1 MKRTLLLASL
11 VVAASIAHAQPAGI
25 DALPA
30 RAFQRIGTAKLR
42 HGDRILS
49 LAYAP
54 DGSALAAGG
63 GNDPLRIWNPKT
75 GELVQTINEPWVLA
89 MAYTPS
95 GQTLIF
101 GGAQRSVRL
110 WNFQLGKEN
119 GRMDGHKAAVKAIAV
134 SPDTTTIASGSQDG
148 QIILWNMENK
158 RKVIEHNAHK
168 DEVTAL
174 AFMPNDSNLFASA
187 GADRVIRF
195 WSVETNQNY
204 KTIDAGCSVFAIA
217 FTPDGK
223 TLYSA
228 GDDHLIRVWDV
239 EKGQQIAALKG
250 HRDTVM
256 SLFVKDDTLVSGS
269 LDRTIKIWDTKTQEE
284 RKSLSRAQGDC
295 DALAVSKAGDFV
307 ATAGLNSAIRIYE
320 VASGKESSLTAGAPA
335 PLIGLTLSG
344 DKKLSAFG
352 TDGRLVQWD
361 VGGKLAKKWP
371 SKIVGDVVFAAS
383 PDGKMAATAF
393 DTLEL
398 WNLETGAE
406 IAKVV
411 TRPLNAVAAVA
422 FAPNRQRFAV
432 GYADGQVDVHGIK
445 TKNIERSF
453 KYPDRLHA
461 LAWSPDGEKLA
472 AAGSAKIL
480 VWDPKNDL
488 LIKEFA
494 VKEGPPPVGPMV
506 RCLAFGPDSK
516 TLAAGGW
523 DTFIRIYNLNAK
535 NPTERKDHQLC
546 EGHLSS
552 VFAIAFSA
560 DGRTLVS
567 GSFDRT
573 VRLWEAFSGKQIAN
587 FKGHI
592 GEVHGVA
599 FSKDGRSVYSAAMD
613 ANILQWDVPGL
624 SNNGK
629 LPDLTLPPQEIE
641 NAWGLLASE
650 ETPKGHDMMWRS
662 IASHQQA
669 VPSLTK
675 RLYYLEPELVKK
687 WFRDLD
693 STHFPTRLIAMKN
706 LEDKGRWMEGRYDD
720 AIVTAPSL
728 EYRRRVEILKD
739 KLVAANS
746 PSLAQERLR
755 VRRIM
760 LMCEQVGS
768 ADAVDALRKLADK
781 GPEEELR
788 EEAKASLKRLGK

>member
-1 MKRTLLLASL
+1 MKRTLLLACYF
-11 VVAASIAHAQPAGI
+11 VITSIAHAQPAGV
-25 DALPA
+25 DALPP

-42 HGDRILS
+42 HGDRILA
-49 LAYAP
+49 LAYSP
-54 DGSALAAGG
+54 DGTALAAGG

-75 GELVQTINEPWVLA
+75 GELVQSINEPWVHA
-89 MAYTPS
+89 MTYSPS
-95 GQTLIF
+95 GQTLVF

-119 GRMDGHKAAVKAIAV
+119 GRLDGHKAAVKAIAV

-148 QIILWNMENK
+148 HVILWNMENK
-158 RKVIEHNAHK
+158 RKVIEHNAHA

-174 AFMPNDSNLFASA
+174 AFSPIDSNVFASA
-187 GADRVIRF
+187 GNDRVIHL
-195 WSVETNQNY
+195 WSVETNKSLLKIN
-204 KTIDAGCSVFAIA
+204 AGCGAVVVAFA
-217 FTPDGK
+217 PDGK

-228 GDDHLIRVWDV
+228 GDDNLIRAWDV
-239 EKGQQIAALKG
+239 KDGQQIATFKG
-250 HRDTVM
+250 HHDAVL
-256 SLFVKDDTLVSGS
+256 SLVVRGDILISGS
-269 LDRTIKIWDTKTQEE
+269 VDKTIRLWDRKTLAE
-284 RKSLSRAQGDC
+284 RKSLSRAQGDS
-295 DALAVSKAGDFV
+295 DALAVTKAGDFV
-307 ATAGLNSAIRIYE
+307 ATAGVNNAIRIY
-320 VASGKESSLTAGAPA
+320 ATADGKEVNPAPATAPLVALALAANQKRLASLT
-335 PLIGLTLSG
+335 
-344 DKKLSAFG
+344 
-352 TDGRLVQWD
+352 TDGELLTFD
-361 VGGKLAKKWP
+361 IGGKLQKKWP
-371 SKIVGDVVFAAS
+371 SKIIGDVVFTLS
-383 PDGKMAATAF
+383 PDGKTAATAY
-393 DTLEL
+393 DTIAL
-398 WNLETGAE
+398 WNLESGNLAGR
-406 IAKVV
+406 IV
-411 TRPLNAVAAVA
+411 TRPLDPVVALA
-422 FAPNRQRFAV
+422 FAPDNKRLAI
-432 GYADGQVDVHGIK
+432 GYASGQIDVADKKATI
-445 TKNIERSF
+445 RSF
-453 KYPDRLHA
+453 KYPPPLFA

-472 AAGSAKIL
+472 AAGGSKIN
-480 VWDPKNDL
+480 VWDPNNDL
-488 LIKEFA
+488 LLKDFA
-494 VKEGPPPVGPMV
+494 VREGPAPMIPMI
-506 RCLAFGPDSK
+506 RTLAFGPDSK

-523 DTFIRIYNLNAK
+523 DSIIRIYNLNAK
-535 NPTERKDHQLC
+535 NPTERKEQQVC
-546 EGHLSS
+546 EGHLSA
-552 VFAIAFSA
+552 VFALAFST

-599 FSKDGRSVYSAAMD
+599 FSRDGRSVFSAATD

-629 LPDLTLPPQEIE
+629 VPELTLGPQEIE
-641 NAWGLLASE
+641 NAWGILASE

-662 IASHQQA
+662 IASHKQA

-693 STHFPTRLIAMKN
+693 STHFPTRLAAMKN
-706 LEDKGRWMEGRYDD
+706 LEDKGRWMEGRYDA
-720 AIVTAPSL
+720 AIATAPSL

-768 ADAVDALRKLADK
+768 EEAIDALRKLGDK

-788 EEAKASLKRLGK
+788 DEAKASLKRLGK